1 MDIIPYILSEQM
13 VEDLTDEHLQL
24 LTKCTTTRVMPFIE
38 KYLASDKADNEI
50 KSRVQSAYDYI
61 LKRDAYLDDEV
72 TKRNSELLMNLN
84 YKSISVAMSVAQ
96 LNQIK
101 DAIDYIV
108 KSDYAVPYISS
119 VSSTDLS
126 DLRDSL
132 TIYVKEENHPYAK
145 MFLNNL
151 QKYGDMFRDGRDK
164 QNKGTIVKKIVRNLT
179 MYEIL
184 YRSIDFIL
192 DLKMQGKTY
201 DSWRFL

>member
-24 LTKCTTTRVMPFIE
+24 LTKCTTSGVMPFIK
-38 KYLASDKADNEI
+38 KYLASDEADEGIKA
-50 KSRVQSAYDYI
+50 RVQSVYDYI

-72 TKRNSELLMNLN
+72 TKRNSELLTNLS
-84 YKSISVAMSVAQ
+84 YKSISVAMSIEQ

-108 KSDYAVPYISS
+108 KSDYSVPYISS

-192 DLKMQGKTY
+192 DLKIQGKTY

>member
-24 LTKCTTTRVMPFIE
+24 LTKCTTSRVMPFIK
-38 KYLASDKADNEI
+38 KYLASDEADEGIKA
-50 KSRVQSAYDYI
+50 RVQSVYDYI

-72 TKRNSELLMNLN
+72 TKRNSELLTNLS
-84 YKSISVAMSVAQ
+84 YKSISVAMSIEQ

-108 KSDYAVPYISS
+108 KSDYSVPYISS

-132 TIYVKEENHPYAK
+132 SIYVKEENHPYAK
-145 MFLNNL
+145 MFLSNL

-192 DLKMQGKTY
+192 DLKIQGKTY

>member
-24 LTKCTTTRVMPFIE
+24 LTKCTTSRVMPFIK
-38 KYLASDKADNEI
+38 KYLASDEADEGIKA
-50 KSRVQSAYDYI
+50 RVQSVYDYI

-72 TKRNSELLMNLN
+72 TKRNSELLTNLS
-84 YKSISVAMSVAQ
+84 YKSISVAMSIEQ

-108 KSDYAVPYISS
+108 KSDYSVPYISS

-145 MFLNNL
+145 MFLSNL

-192 DLKMQGKTY
+192 DLKIQGKTY